1 MTDRDVLKR
10 ASDALR
16 ESTEPSADELAKL
29 RARLLGGGTAAGNV
43 VSLAKAQKR
52 KTMRWVFPLAAAFI
66 AGTAL
71 AATPGAW
78 EGVLQGVERF
88 LDIELLAPSHEAMPA
103 EKPGKTR
110 RSASGAMPAESVAA
124 AEPAVAEAAAQ
135 EPTVEEPVAAE
146 PVVVEPAPVA
156 PASTRTRTR
165 TATSARTPETTSA
178 EAPAS
183 EKDGVVAEAGSV
195 QAAAEA
201 EATGPSR
208 DVTLYKTA
216 HELHFGAQRYDEALR
231 AWESYL
237 ALPSPTFT
245 LEARYNRALCLLKL
259 GHFEE
264 ARAALRPFAEGRVL
278 GGYRRDQASRL
289 IQALD
294 KRR

>member
-52 KTMRWVFPLAAAFI
+52 KTMRWVFPLAAAFV

-78 EGVLQGVERF
+78 EGLLQGVERF

-124 AEPAVAEAAAQ
+124 QPVAAAPAEAESVVEEPIAAQPVVAEPA
-135 EPTVEEPVAAE
+135 PL
-146 PVVVEPAPVA
+146 A
-156 PASTRTRTR
+156 PANTRTRTR
-165 TATSARTPETTSA
+165 SATSTRPPATSAEEPTR
-178 EAPAS
+178 
-183 EKDGVVAEAGSV
+183 EKDEAVTEAGSAQAVAEA
-195 QAAAEA
+195 EP
-201 EATGPSR
+201 TGPSR

-278 GGYRRDQASRL
+278 GSYRRDQASRL